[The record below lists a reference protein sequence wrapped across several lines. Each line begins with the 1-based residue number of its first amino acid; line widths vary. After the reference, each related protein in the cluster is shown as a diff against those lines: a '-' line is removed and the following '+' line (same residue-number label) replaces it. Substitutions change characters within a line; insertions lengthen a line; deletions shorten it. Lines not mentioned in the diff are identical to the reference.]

1 VVDKFV
7 KLVVGYFV
15 YGSARDTAVSIE
27 NGGYSLWDAELYEHL
42 EEPIKYIRRI
52 M

>member
-1 VVDKFV
+1 MVDKFA

-27 NGGYSLWDAELYEHL
+27 NGGYSLWDAESYKHL
-42 EEPIKYIRRI
+42 KEPAKYKKRI